1 MKDKVYKVDINPKDD
16 GYQTESASMV
26 YKIFEKKIGLV
37 TSWN

>member
-1 MKDKVYKVDINPKDD
+1 MKDKVYKVDINPKYD

-37 TSWN
+37 TSEN